1 MLLLLLNIIITVLK
15 IDFFS
20 FTFIAVVSSQS
31 CTVLLIR
38 LSSATNSVHSHDDIK
53 C

>member
-1 MLLLLLNIIITVLK
+1 MKYRHAFTVLK

-20 FTFIAVVSSQS
+20 FTFIAVVSLQS
-31 CTVLLIR
+31 CAVLVIS

-53 C
+53 R